1 MKYTGGRCAIL
12 MAKEYRV
19 SATPAGVVGDNTLNT
34 VGIAIVLPMPT
45 SSLSLGF
52 EKVQRNPKLK
62 LAEVF
67 ANVEKTSLF
76 VSRNKSFSPSRIH
89 TGN

>member
-1 MKYTGGRCAIL
+1 

-19 SATPAGVVGDNTLNT
+19 SATLVGDDTLNT

-67 ANVEKTSLF
+67 ANPEKTSLF
-76 VSRNKSFSPSRIH
+76 VFPKQTFSPSRIH

>member
-19 SATPAGVVGDNTLNT
+19 SAIPSGVDDTLNL

-52 EKVQRNPKLK
+52 EKV
-62 LAEVF
+62 
-67 ANVEKTSLF
+67 
-76 VSRNKSFSPSRIH
+76 
-89 TGN
+89 